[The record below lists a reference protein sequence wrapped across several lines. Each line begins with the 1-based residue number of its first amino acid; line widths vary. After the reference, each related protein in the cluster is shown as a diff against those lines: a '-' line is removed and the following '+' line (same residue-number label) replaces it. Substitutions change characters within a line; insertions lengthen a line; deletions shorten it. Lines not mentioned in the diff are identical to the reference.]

1 MPNTILGLN
10 MRTTSKLF
18 GIMAAVTALP
28 VSAQENLEIIGQPID
43 GKLGFQ
49 PPATDQ
55 AKGIQDLDLG
65 VLIVVTLITIFV
77 TALLIYAI
85 VSFNQKAH
93 PTPASFTHNTKI
105 EVAWTIVPIIILL
118 GIVVFSLPELFR
130 QQEIPEGDV
139 NIKVTGY
146 QWYWGYEYVDHGFE
160 FDSNLLGSPATLDED
175 VRPEDANI
183 RPYVLDANMEVKLAE
198 AGFDRNQWLLATDT
212 VVVVPVD
219 KTIVMT
225 ITGGD
230 VIHSWTIPA
239 FGVKQDAVPGRLAQL
254 WFKPNRVGIY
264 FGQCSELC
272 GKDHAYMPIT
282 VKVVTQEAYE
292 VWLNG
297 AIKEYAG
304 IPLSYTLAAK

>member
-1 MPNTILGLN
+1 MQTKF
-10 MRTTSKLF
+10 KLVSLT
-18 GIMAAVTALP
+18 AALP
-28 VSAQENLEIIGQPID
+28 ALPASAQDQLEIIGQPID

-49 PPATDQ
+49 PAATDL

-65 VLIVVTLITIFV
+65 VLIVVTLITLFV
-77 TALLIYAI
+77 TGLLIYA
-85 VSFNQKAH
+85 VVRFNQKSN
-93 PTPASFTHNTKI
+93 PNPASFTHNTKV

-139 NIKVTGY
+139 NIKVTGN

-160 FDSNLLGSPATLDED
+160 FDSNLIGSPATLDED

-183 RPYVLDANMEVKLAE
+183 RPYVLDANMEAKLAE
-198 AGFDRNQWLLATDT
+198 AGYDRNQWLLATDT

-225 ITGGD
+225 ITGAD

-254 WFKPNRVGIY
+254 WFKPNKEGIY

-282 VKVVTQEAYE
+282 VKVVSQEAYE
-292 VWLNG
+292 KWLNG
-297 AIKEYAG
+297 AIEEYAG
-304 IPLSYTLAAK
+304 IPTSYTIAAK